1 MKVMLRFLRRL
12 VRDVAGGPATQ
23 WAILLMLAAAVV
35 GFAMFVLGDALYAFY
50 SDVSKSPFGDNP
62 GLGERGWP
70 PAIGA
75 GIYASGRGSRDY

>member
-23 WAILLMLAAAVV
+23 WAILLMLAAAVA
-35 GFAMFVLGDALYAFY
+35 GFAIFILGDALSALF

-62 GLGERGWP
+62 GLGDDPGIAP
-70 PAIGA
+70 PQ
-75 GIYASGRGSRDY
+75 